1 MGDTVQKTQISGDN
15 NQGYIAGRDLYLG
28 DQYAV
33 QETLFS
39 EPDLSDVEP
48 PHWTTTPKAEELARA
63 LSEDRLIVL
72 AGQDLDDKTM
82 VARHLAWL
90 LRRDLPGEVHVREWY
105 RSSDPQKIETAFHE
119 TATTILLLPQVQPHH
134 VGHRLNELSLLLRSR
149 RNFTIITTDVS
160 RAEWGIRSGSPE
172 EHFWHEISW
181 ETYYGRVFLTKA
193 LLEQLGEQVGRL
205 PEWVPRE
212 LQTDSL
218 LAEGLS
224 IEDAAARLKQPDK
237 IQRFVQWL
245 RTENASSRDV
255 LAQLDQ
261 LGGDEEAIF
270 RWYRQLDRKDQLLA
284 MGLVLFDGLPDDQ
297 IFAALEILVN
307 DAWRQSDPNLPLF
320 DYKDL
325 DRLDAHF
332 HLAESK
338 EDGTRI
344 ETSSRQKR
352 DSIIRAAWEVQRR
365 RLLAVLPAMT
375 RLLQDGTPH
384 RTDPEPEATAQGK
397 APISRLF
404 QKPEPAK
411 SSEMWRFTRGAEREL
426 FSSPRR
432 VEQLQRSIIES
443 LSQIGLLSFE
453 AVEATFLQF
462 AVDSSAGLQT
472 IVAKALAAWRGE
484 GHSAAL
490 FKVLNAWWE
499 DGCLA
504 PRSKSQ
510 TQQTTRE
517 REDARAVM
525 RATVAAATAYALQY
539 DQPNQMAPE
548 LLALFKALLRDPH
561 PVVRSRVLE
570 LTLPMATASHLRQLE
585 PILSSQIISDR
596 DHLYAIAFGAAM
608 AYSLRPAETIEVIER
623 WHAFCRAEVSSPA
636 STANVTPRDKL
647 LSATALVYG
656 YIRLE
661 QDQGILSAA
670 DIVSALRS
678 ILTQETNP
686 FVRTHALMAMGLQA
700 VDNFD
705 LVSATLMELLSEVTL
720 PDRLHVVT
728 VLVRAYL
735 KQRENMKGGD
745 DEIDIDGRSFEV
757 WTRSPRPLTAIETSL
772 YSWLQDEQHPIAQQ
786 VSIQT
791 FAAITA
797 TELDQKERALASR
810 RAPVAS
816 PPGPAAIRI
825 SLDAPRLRKT
835 SILGRMAVFLST
847 PRKKSTRD
855 LILPILAEV
864 IEVQR
869 AERSRV
875 FEGVAATASGAPKRL
890 QIAGKPANIVK
901 LFPVVLA
908 RWQAMGEEGVQEL
921 ARAMSH
927 ALDFFRWR
935 WAILLTAILSCGLL
949 YHDVA
954 DWQWA
959 LGASLSPS
967 EELTLQHRRAAPIRL
982 AWNLSLP
989 ALFEN
994 QEHDE
999 HERIAAE
1006 KAAAEQLAKAER
1018 LASAQPK
1025 PQPIVTPPP
1034 VVEVQPQPATVAEK
1048 PTEPSL
1054 TPKERLIRSA
1064 LWLRSKHIRDN
1075 RFYWLLPALEGVQPD
1090 AEILADEQL
1099 PDMEPFI
1106 EEAAQEPT
1114 PSPPNPP
1121 LAVNNEPRQAQQS
1134 ASPSQEADEPAA
1146 SIAVQPASA
1155 DREEIDQIA
1164 PTPEPEP
1171 TPTKSSRVRKWLKKW
1186 IPIKGPKGD
1195 GGGNR

>member
-1 MGDTVQKTQISGDN
+1 LHVGQVAWIWHVG
-15 NQGYIAGRDLYLG
+15 ILACR
-28 DQYAV
+28 
-33 QETLFS
+33 ETTFQ
-39 EPDLSDVEP
+39 
-48 PHWTTTPKAEELARA
+48 TP
-63 LSEDRLIVL
+63 S
-72 AGQDLDDKTM
+72 
-82 VARHLAWL
+82 
-90 LRRDLPGEVHVREWY
+90 
-105 RSSDPQKIETAFHE
+105 E

-134 VGHRLNELSLLLRSR
+134 IGHRLNELSRLLHAR

-160 RAEWGIRSGSPE
+160 RSEWGIRSGSPE
-172 EHFWHEISW
+172 ERFWHEISW
-181 ETYYGRVFLTKA
+181 ETYYGRTFLTQA
-193 LLEQLGEQVGRL
+193 LLEKLREEVGRL

-212 LQTDSL
+212 LRIDSV

-237 IQRFVQWL
+237 IERFVQWL
-245 RTENASSRDV
+245 RTENASPRDV

-284 MGLVLFDGLPDDQ
+284 LGLVLFDGLPDDQ

-325 DRLDAHF
+325 ERLDAHF

-375 RLLQDGTPH
+375 RLLQEGTPH
-384 RTDPEPEATAQGK
+384 RADPEAEATEQGK
-397 APISRLF
+397 VPKISRLF
-404 QKPEPAK
+404 QKPEPTK
-411 SSEMWRFTRGAEREL
+411 NPEMWRFTRGAEREL

-453 AVEATFLQF
+453 AVEATFLRF

-499 DGCLA
+499 DGCLVPA
-504 PRSKSQ
+504 SKSQ
-510 TQQTTRE
+510 APQTARG

-525 RATVAAATAYALQY
+525 RATVAVATAYALQY

-561 PVVRSRVLE
+561 PAVRSRVLE

-585 PILSSQIISDR
+585 PLLSSQIVSDR
-596 DHLYAIAFGAAM
+596 DHLYAVAFGAAM
-608 AYSLRPAETIEVIER
+608 AYSLRPAEALEVIER
-623 WHAFCRAEVSSPA
+623 WHAFCRAEASGPA
-636 STANVTPRDKL
+636 STADVTPRDRL

-661 QDQGILSAA
+661 QGQGILSAA
-670 DIVSALRS
+670 DIVSTLRS

-705 LVSATLMELLSEVTL
+705 LVSATLMELISEVTL

-728 VLVRAYL
+728 VLARAYL
-735 KQRENMKGGD
+735 KQREHMKGGD
-745 DEIDIDGRSFEV
+745 DELDIDGRTFQV

-772 YSWLQDEQHPIAQQ
+772 YAWLQDEQHPIAQQ

-791 FAAITA
+791 FAAIAA

-810 RAPVAS
+810 RAPAAS
-816 PPGPAAIRI
+816 PPQPAAIRI

-835 SILGRMAVFLST
+835 SILGHMAVFLSA

-869 AERSRV
+869 AERRRI
-875 FEGVAATASGAPKRL
+875 FDDVAATASGAPKRL
-890 QIAGKPANIVK
+890 QAGGKPGNIVKK

-908 RWQAMGEEGVQEL
+908 RWQAMGEDGVREL
-921 ARAMSH
+921 ALAMSH

-949 YHDVA
+949 YHDVT

-989 ALFEN
+989 TLLEN
-994 QEHDE
+994 HEHDE
-999 HERIAAE
+999 KERIAAE
-1006 KAAAEQLAKAER
+1006 KAAAEQLAEAER
-1018 LASAQPK
+1018 LAAAQPE

-1034 VVEVQPQPATVAEK
+1034 AVQVEPQPATVAEK
-1048 PTEPSL
+1048 PADPIL

-1064 LWLRSKHIRDN
+1064 LGLRSKLIRDG
-1075 RFYWLLPALEGVQPD
+1075 RFYWLLPALEGAQPD
-1090 AEILADEQL
+1090 EILAAEQL
-1099 PDMEPFI
+1099 PETEPLI
-1106 EEAAQEPT
+1106 EEAAQEPM
-1114 PSPPNPP
+1114 PSPPSQP
-1121 LAVNNEPRQAQQS
+1121 LVVDEPRQAQQS
-1134 ASPSQEADEPAA
+1134 VSPSQEPEEPTA
-1146 SIAVQPASA
+1146 SVAIQPASA
-1155 DREEIDQIA
+1155 DREEIRPDRIA
-1164 PTPEPEP
+1164 PAPEPEP

-1186 IPIKGPKGD
+1186 IPIKGGKGD
-1195 GGGNR
+1195 GDGNG